1 NFDMNNYEDYFVA
14 NYNLIVNP
22 SADTTIFSE
31 DNAVLNNEI
40 YDEESFF
47 DYTLTTPM
55 RINAGATFF
64 LSKNGFITA
73 DIEYVDYSTMNL
85 KGKQGGSLESE
96 NEAIKDLY
104 NSVVNLR
111 VGGEWRLKAF
121 RIRAGYNYQPSPY
134 KEEDI
139 ERNVQTFSAG
149 LGIRSSKYFVDL
161 AASYKQFNSI
171 YTPYILDNPDNS
183 SVFQTSFVDIE
194 NTNLNIA
201 LTVGL
206 FF

>member
-1 NFDMNNYEDYFVA
+1 
-14 NYNLIVNP
+14 
-22 SADTTIFSE
+22 
-31 DNAVLNNEI
+31 
-40 YDEESFF
+40 
-47 DYTLTTPM
+47 
-55 RINAGATFF
+55 
-64 LSKNGFITA
+64 
-73 DIEYVDYSTMNL
+73 L

-104 NSVVNLR
+104 NSVLNLR

-171 YTPYILDNPDNS
+171 YAPYILDNPDNS
-183 SVFQTSFVDIE
+183 SVFETSFVKIE